1 MSILNHTFHHGPKSQ
16 NSDSK
21 TLFLCTNDIPKD
33 CKYYHNEK
41 KLRLK
46 MQLKNNETNK
56 RVYIIR
62 ITVFKGFCKK
72 EQKKL

>member
-1 MSILNHTFHHGPKSQ
+1 
-16 NSDSK
+16 
-21 TLFLCTNDIPKD
+21 
-33 CKYYHNEK
+33 
-41 KLRLK
+41 

-72 EQKKL
+72 KQKNFKPVLNDWKLKRSFVTNHSINKSMIVFIINMLA

>member
-1 MSILNHTFHHGPKSQ
+1 
-16 NSDSK
+16 
-21 TLFLCTNDIPKD
+21 
-33 CKYYHNEK
+33 
-41 KLRLK
+41 

-72 EQKKL
+72 EQKTLNQF